1 MTSRI
6 GLRDGLQLPLLIAW
20 TAGAAT
26 ALLLT
31 RLIPRSHSQPE
42 PAVRAEQAAG
52 LARGALD
59 TGAKGKRAE
68 GPAPSSN
75 DGMKTP
81 KREVVCADALPW
93 IRDVG
98 TFSSD
103 SMILTS
109 LPDVSEVV
117 EFALP
122 SGGVAVFYQTDIRL
136 AGIGQVSKSYLVL
149 HAASQVS
156 GVRLK
161 WHKIVHFGT
170 VDQPTWNAIQFTHLL
185 CFARSLG
192 LPRVGVTT
200 ETDPVVDLGSTLPDI
215 LERGSKPPGLR
226 KGACCMG
233 IHATASVLKWVVRRL
248 PGVRKVIDPFCGA
261 GTVLAIANEYGLDA
275 LGIDISPKRI
285 KQAKQLDG
293 AALLGSQ
300 VHTSKD

>member
-1 MTSRI
+1 
-6 GLRDGLQLPLLIAW
+6 LD
-20 TAGAAT
+20 
-26 ALLLT
+26 
-31 RLIPRSHSQPE
+31 PRS
-42 PAVRAEQAAG
+42 
-52 LARGALD
+52 
-59 TGAKGKRAE
+59 TKGKRAE
-68 GPAPSSN
+68 GAAKSAARAVPSST
-75 DGMKTP
+75 DGTKSVP
-81 KREVVCADALPW
+81 KRELVCADALPW

-98 TFSSD
+98 TFSVD

-117 EFALP
+117 EFAPRFEDWEAFFLDAVHSILEALP
-122 SGGVAVFYQTDIRL
+122 DGGVAVFYQTDIRV
-136 AGIGQVSKSYLVL
+136 AGIGQVSKAYLVL

-185 CFARSLG
+185 CFARALD
-192 LPRVGVTT
+192 LPRVGVAT
-200 ETDPVVDLGSTLPDI
+200 EADQVVDLGSTLPDI
-215 LERGSKPPGLR
+215 LERGSKPPSLR

-233 IHATASVLKWVVRRL
+233 INATAAVLKWVVRRL
-248 PGVRKVIDPFCGA
+248 PGVRTVIDPFCGA

-293 AALLGSQ
+293 AALLGSTQ